1 MSARDVALDATFRE
15 QPFAVNGS
23 IGRTKDL
30 IAGNA
35 AWPLDV
41 TATTDGAKVTAK
53 GRLDL
58 RLAIPALYLALDAE
72 VKQTAGVAKLLGAP
86 LDLPMP
92 ATLSA
97 KFATSKGEQVFDP
110 LKLVLS
116 KRTISGTA
124 SLKTDG
130 PRPFLSAKL
139 ASPEI
144 DLAPPPGA
152 KRERKG
158 GRVFSD
164 APLPLDGLRRFD
176 GEVGIA
182 IDRLVLPN
190 GLPLES
196 LKAQVLLKGGRVEVQ
211 PLSATVGG
219 GPVSGRVALDASKPK
234 APTLAVK
241 LDGKDISAERIAAAT
256 GHAGTVTGGATEL
269 AVTRMIGE

>member
-97 KFATSKGEQVFDP
+97 QFATSKGEVVFDP

-190 GLPLES
+190 GLPLE
-196 LKAQVLLKGGRVEVQ
+196 
-211 PLSATVGG
+211 
-219 GPVSGRVALDASKPK
+219 
-234 APTLAVK
+234 
-241 LDGKDISAERIAAAT
+241 
-256 GHAGTVTGGATEL
+256 
-269 AVTRMIGE
+269 